1 LQREEAEMRRVGA
14 RDKELCTRTEGG
26 IKLEEARV
34 WTEMEAVRRIEEEE
48 WKAREGYGIEE
59 ATKNR
64 REQQNREKGLPRRR
78 NGLRRRDERRKK
90 LSMSEKRRRN
100 LRKASEISTTDADW
114 RSACITLKDRS
125 SPISN
130 RPQLD
135 TL

>member
-1 LQREEAEMRRVGA
+1 MGRVGA

-34 WTEMEAVRRIEEEE
+34 WKEMDAVRRIEEEE
-48 WKAREGYGIEE
+48 EERKAREGYRIEE

-64 REQQNREKGLPRRR
+64 RERQNREKGLPGTR

-90 LSMSEKRRRN
+90 LPMSKKRRRN
-100 LRKASEISTTDADW
+100 LRKASDISTTDADW